1 MDSEGRVVNFFPG
14 PSGLPEEVLHQASK
28 EMLNYRKVGYGV
40 MEMSHRSAEF
50 VNICREA
57 EKDLRTLMNIPNN
70 YKVLFLQGGCSG
82 MFSAVPLNFLSVN
95 GTADYIVTGTWSEKA
110 AKEAQKYGNV
120 NLVVPK
126 PKKYLGVPSVDQWNL
141 SNDADYVYYCSNE
154 TVGGVEFQF
163 IPEVNG
169 KSLICDMS
177 SNIMTREIDVSKFAC
192 IVGGAQKLLGPAGVT
207 LAIVRD
213 DMLGKERKEC
223 PSIWNFKTQ
232 AEQESRLNTPP
243 CYSIY
248 ITGLVF
254 KWMLKSGG
262 VSFFEKRN
270 IEKSKLLYETMENSK
285 SFYVAVINK
294 DSQSRVNI
302 PFLVGGPNGN
312 EALEKEFAQEAKK
325 QGLDGLSGHRS
336 VGGCR
341 ASIYNVIT
349 LEDVRKLCAFM
360 EEFQSQHQN

>member
-1 MDSEGRVVNFFPG
+1 MAAEGRVINFFPG
-14 PSGLPEEVLHQASK
+14 PSGLPEEVLYQAAK
-28 EMLNYRKVGYGV
+28 EMLNYRGVGYGV

-57 EKDLRTLMNIPNN
+57 ESNLRSLMNIPNN

-82 MFSAVPLNFLSVN
+82 MFAAVALNFLSLN
-95 GTADYIVTGTWSEKA
+95 GTADYIVTGAWSEKA

-120 NLVVPK
+120 NWVVPK
-126 PKKYLGVPSVDQWNL
+126 PKKYLGIPSVEEWKL
-141 SNDADYVYYCSNE
+141 SEDADYVYYCSNE

-163 IPEVNG
+163 VPEVNG
-169 KSLICDMS
+169 KPLVCDMS
-177 SNIMTREIDVSKFAC
+177 SNIMTREFDVSKFAC

-223 PSIWNFKTQ
+223 PSIWNFKNQ

-248 ITGLVF
+248 MTGLVF

-262 VSFFEKRN
+262 VSFFEERN
-270 IEKSKLLYETMENSK
+270 IAKAKLFYDTMETSK
-285 SFYVAVINK
+285 GFYAAVINK

-302 PFLVGGPNGN
+302 PFRVGGVNGN
-312 EALEKEFAQEAKK
+312 DVLEKEFAAEAKK

-341 ASIYNVIT
+341 ASIYNVVT
-349 LEDVRKLCAFM
+349 LEDVQKLCNFM
-360 EEFQSQHQN
+360 KEFQAQHQN